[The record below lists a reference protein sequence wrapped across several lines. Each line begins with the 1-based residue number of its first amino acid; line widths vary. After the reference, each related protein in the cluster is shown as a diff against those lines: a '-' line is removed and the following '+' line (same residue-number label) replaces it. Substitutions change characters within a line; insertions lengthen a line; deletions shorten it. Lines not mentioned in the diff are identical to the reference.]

1 MWGIK
6 VIKHRKGQF
15 FIMVAIIYCVILLS
29 IATYVIAVI
38 SSPPGARIGGA
49 QYAYMNIKSQSIRV
63 VEISLAN
70 LTNGG
75 PSNVLPLNLENW
87 KNSTQSFFTKQ
98 GFSLSLAYSNVWSG
112 TDWNKSLSWS
122 KAQVSFTVLLQS
134 GSSQIRDEYVVQ
146 TELYVDITRVE
157 SLNATY
163 RRVYVK
169 VWKEGGALVVSGT
182 VKVGSIQAYNNGDG
196 TYVAIVPSS
205 SEYIVSVWDSR
216 SIFVKAKKT

>member
-1 MWGIK
+1 MWGNDL
-6 VIKHRKGQF
+6 IKHRKGQF
-15 FIMVAIIYCVILLS
+15 FIIVAILYCVILLS

-38 SSPPGARIGGA
+38 SSPPRARIGGA
-49 QYAYMNIKSQSIRV
+49 QYAYTNIKTQSIRI

-75 PSNVLPLNLENW
+75 PSNVLLLNLERW
-87 KNSTQSFFTKQ
+87 KNSTQSFFAKE
-98 GFSLSLAYSNVWSG
+98 GFSLSLAYNNVWSG

-134 GSSQIRDEYVVQ
+134 GSSRISDEFMVKS
-146 TELYVDITRVE
+146 ELYVNVTRVE
-157 SLNATY
+157 SLNATH

-169 VWKEGGALVVSGT
+169 VWREGSAPVVSGT
-182 VKVGSIQAYNNGDG
+182 VKVGSVQAYNNGDG
-196 TYVAIVPSS
+196 TYAAVVPSS

>member
-1 MWGIK
+1 MIRN
-6 VIKHRKGQF
+6 RKGQF
-15 FIMVAIIYCVILLS
+15 FLIVAILYCVILLS

-38 SSPPGARIGGA
+38 SSPPRARIGGA
-49 QYAYMNIKSQSIRV
+49 QYAYTNIKTQCIRV

-75 PSNVLPLNLENW
+75 PSNVLSLNLKNW
-87 KNSTQSFFTKQ
+87 KNSTQSFFAKE
-98 GFSLSLAYSNVWSG
+98 GFSLSIAYNKSG
-112 TDWNKSLSWS
+112 TDKSEIYWNKSLSWS

-134 GSSQIRDEYVVQ
+134 GSSQISDVFTVRS
-146 TELYVDITRVE
+146 ELYVNVTQVE

-169 VWKEGGALVVSGT
+169 VWKEGSAPVVSGT

-196 TYVAIVPSS
+196 TYVAVAPSS
-205 SEYIVSVWDSR
+205 SQYIFVWDSR